1 MKSALVVVGAATAVG
16 RGVLQAAIAAGRP
29 VIAVAAADHECDAL
43 RSAYRDADL
52 VALPAQLQQDTGGT
66 ELATTL
72 RELGRP
78 LAGVIAVVAAS
89 DARGRLLDQPA
100 AVLRRQLDEQLLP
113 HLVAARHLL
122 PLLAQANR
130 GGSYVL
136 IGGPGGEHPWAGHG
150 YRSIAGAALQ
160 MLARVLHDEALALS
174 VRLQLLA
181 VDSPVRTDA
190 NAGCACPQW
199 PTALEVGQRA
209 LALIDPAEAI
219 APTRA
224 IVRHAARAR
233 PMPAS
238 AAHAPAAQDPDSTPT
253 LLPARCLQDA
263 RTLLQTLSSFKSKQ
277 ERHR

>member
-29 VIAVAAADHECDAL
+29 VVAVAGDARLCATLRAAYA
-43 RSAYRDADL
+43 DADL
-52 VALPAQLQQDTGGT
+52 VALRAPLHQDSTGA
-66 ELATTL
+66 ELGATL
-72 RELGRP
+72 RELARP

-100 AVLRRQLDEQLLP
+100 AVLRRQLDAQLLP
-113 HLVAARHLL
+113 HLIAARHLL

-136 IGGPGGEHPWAGHG
+136 IGGPGSEHPWAGHG

-181 VDSPVRTDA
+181 VDSPIRTDA

-199 PTALEVGQRA
+199 PTALEVGERA
-209 LALIDPAEAI
+209 LALIDATEAI
-219 APTRA
+219 APTGA
-224 IVRHAARAR
+224 IVRHSARRGQTPSSTAR
-233 PMPAS
+233 TA
-238 AAHAPAAQDPDSTPT
+238 AAQDPDSPSTP
-253 LLPARCLQDA
+253 LPARCLQDA
-263 RTLLQTLSSFKSKQ
+263 RTLLQTLAFFKSKQ
-277 ERHR
+277 ERPR